1 MRLPR
6 LEPAVK
12 KKIFSIGKLILG
24 SFLVVLGVVGLFLP
38 FLQGFLFLFVGGSLL
53 SSESKWV
60 RGKMAALRKR
70 FPRQTA
76 RVRAIK
82 ANLLSRWKKGLA

>member
-1 MRLPR
+1 MKR
-6 LEPAVK
+6 
-12 KKIFSIGKLILG
+12 KIFSIGKLILG
-24 SFLVVLGVVGLFLP
+24 SLLVVLGVVGLFLP
-38 FLQGFLFLFVGGSLL
+38 FLQGFLLLFVGGSLL
-53 SSESKWV
+53 SSESTWV
-60 RGKMAALRKR
+60 RGKMTALRKR

>member
-1 MRLPR
+1 M
-6 LEPAVK
+6 K